1 MARRFLLA
9 LLCCVL
15 GFGTTGA
22 QTSQLYLSYCD
33 GQLAPS
39 GASRMGVGVT
49 VSAAVGFP
57 ADGLAQYA
65 GAELTTLRIGLCT
78 VSADMSDMTA
88 WVRSGLT
95 GDVIAEVPVE
105 AFQTGWNEVTLPTPI
120 AIDGTQDLYLGF
132 SYQQA
137 RSVKCLSFV
146 SETNAQGAWIGRNGE
161 WEDWSTRQL
170 GSLSIEGIIEGEG
183 LPQYNLSVLDMKL
196 LHGEI
201 VRDDSL
207 RFEAT
212 VKNVASQP
220 VSSLRFNYDLADG
233 LQTGSID
240 VEQTLRP
247 REEATVLFGI
257 PTKGIP
263 AGINHPVDVC
273 LLLPDG
279 SDDEDMTDNRCH
291 FDYATYEAGS
301 DFVHRALL
309 EEFTTEVCVNCPSG
323 AQRIEAALDYGYHDR
338 IIMATHH
345 AGYHTDWLT
354 LPSDVD
360 YCWFYNEGGS
370 TSAPSTMLDRTLTGF
385 DKDFSPM
392 FNPPQSQKLC
402 ERFDIALS
410 RPALV
415 DVKATLKYDDALHQ
429 VSINIEGERLD
440 AFQHQCSE
448 ARITVFALIDSIQAH
463 DQTGAG
469 QGYYHRH
476 VTRAVLTD
484 VWGDVITWDGNR
496 FSASYSWT
504 IPDEYRAEK
513 MELVAFVSNYDAAD
527 PTNCCVFN
535 TTRAL
540 LSDPSTE
547 GIDVVRLNDASPS
560 APLFNLMGQ
569 KVSDTWRGFVIS
581 GGRLMLR

>member
-1 MARRFLLA
+1 MIRRLL
-9 LLCCVL
+9 LTLCFVL
-15 GFGTTGA
+15 GFASNKA
-22 QTSQLYLSYCD
+22 QNSTLYLSYCD
-33 GQLAPS
+33 GKLAEA
-39 GASRMGVGVT
+39 GASRMGVDVT

-57 ADGLAQYA
+57 ADGLAQFA

-78 VSADMSDMTA
+78 VNGEMSDMKA
-88 WVRSGLT
+88 WVRNSLT
-95 GDVIAEVPVE
+95 GDVIAEVVME
-105 AFQTGWNEVTLPTPI
+105 SFQSGWNEVTLPTPI
-120 AIDGTQDLYLGF
+120 VIDGTHDIYLGF

-146 SETNAQGAWIGRNGE
+146 GETNSQGAWIGRDGE

-212 VKNVASQP
+212 IKNIASQP
-220 VSSLRFNYDLADG
+220 VSSLRFNYDLVNG
-233 LQTGSID
+233 LQTGYIE
-240 VEQTLRP
+240 VEQTLQK

-257 PTKGIP
+257 PTKGVP
-263 AGINHPVDVC
+263 AGINHPVNVC
-273 LLLPDG
+273 LQLPDG
-279 SDDEDMTDNRCH
+279 TDDEDMSDNRCH
-291 FDYATYEAGS
+291 FDYATYEAGT

-323 AQRIEAALDYGYHDR
+323 SQRIEAALDYGYHDR
-338 IIMATHH
+338 VIMATHH

-370 TSAPSTMLDRTLTGF
+370 TSAPATMLDRTLTGL
-385 DKDFSPM
+385 DKDFSPV

-402 ERFDIALS
+402 ERFDITLA

-415 DVKATLKYDDALHQ
+415 DIKATLNYDEALRQ

-440 AFQHQCSE
+440 AFRHQCSE
-448 ARITVFALIDSIQAH
+448 PRITVFALIDSIQAH

-469 QGYYHRH
+469 PGYYHRH
-476 VTRAVLTD
+476 VTRDVLTD
-484 VWGDVITWDGNR
+484 VWGDVLVWEGNT
-496 FSASYSWT
+496 FSTSYVWT
-504 IPDEYRAEK
+504 IPEELREEK
-513 MELVAFVSNYDAAD
+513 LEVVAFVHRYDADD

-535 TTRAL
+535 STRAL
-540 LSDPSTE
+540 LSDPSSE
-547 GIDVVRLNDASPS
+547 SIDLIRSNNAFPS

-569 KVSDTWRGFVIS
+569 KVSNTWRGFVIFN
-581 GGRLMLR
+581 GRLIMR

>member
-1 MARRFLLA
+1 MIKRLLSILFLGLSFA
-9 LLCCVL
+9 
-15 GFGTTGA
+15 FTEA
-22 QTSQLYLSYCD
+22 QTSSLYLSYCD
-33 GQLAPS
+33 GKIAEA
-39 GASRMGVGVT
+39 GASRMGVNVT

-57 ADGLAQYA
+57 ADYLVQYS
-65 GAELTTLRIGLCT
+65 GARLTTLRIGLCNT
-78 VSADMSDMTA
+78 SSDMSDMKA
-88 WVRSGLT
+88 WVRNSLT
-95 GDVIAEVPVE
+95 GDLVAEIPIE
-105 AFQTGWNEVTLPTPI
+105 NYKAGWNEVTLPTPI
-120 AIDGTQDLYLGF
+120 AIDGTHDLYLGF

-146 SETNAQGAWIGRNGE
+146 GETNAQGAWIGRNGE

-212 VKNVASQP
+212 IKNVASQP
-220 VSSLRFNYDLADG
+220 VSSLRFSYNLANG

-240 VEQTLRP
+240 VEQMLQP
-247 REEATVLFGI
+247 REEATILFGI
-257 PTKGIP
+257 PTEGIP

-279 SDDEDMTDNRCH
+279 SDDEDMTDNSCH

-301 DFVHRALL
+301 DFAHRALL

-338 IIMATHH
+338 VIMATHH

-370 TSAPSTMLDRTLTGF
+370 TSAPATMLDRTLTGL

-392 FNPPQSQKLC
+392 FNPPQSQRLC

-415 DVKATLKYDDALHQ
+415 DVKATLKYDDALRQ
-429 VSINIEGERLD
+429 VTINIEGERLD
-440 AFQHQCSE
+440 AFQHQCSD

-476 VTRAVLTD
+476 VTRDVLTD
-484 VWGDVITWDGNR
+484 VWGDVLVWDGNT
-496 FSASYSWT
+496 FSTSYTWT
-504 IPDEYRAEK
+504 IPEELREEK
-513 MELVAFVSNYDAAD
+513 MEVVAFVHRYDAND

-547 GIDVVRLNDASPS
+547 GIDVVTTDKASTS
-560 APLFNLMGQ
+560 APFINLMGQ
-569 KVSDTWRGFVIS
+569 KVDNAWRGFVIS
-581 GGRLMLR
+581 NGRLIMR

>member
-1 MARRFLLA
+1 MIRRLLLTLFL
-9 LLCCVL
+9 VL
-15 GFGTTGA
+15 GFAFIEA
-22 QTSQLYLSYCD
+22 QNSSLFLSYCD
-33 GQLAPS
+33 GKLAEA
-39 GASRMGVGVT
+39 GASRQGVSVT

-57 ADGLAQYA
+57 ADGLVQFA

-78 VSADMSDMTA
+78 VNADMSGLTA
-88 WVRSGLT
+88 WVRNSLSGE
-95 GDVIAEVPVE
+95 VIAEVALE
-105 AFQTGWNEVTLPTPI
+105 SFQSGWNEVKLPTPI
-120 AIDGTQDLYLGF
+120 SIDGKQDLYLGF

-146 SETNAQGAWIGRNGE
+146 GETNAQGAWIGRNGE

-212 VKNVASQP
+212 IKNVASQP
-220 VSSLRFNYDLADG
+220 VSSLRFNYDLAYG
-233 LQTGSID
+233 LQTGSIE
-240 VEQTLRP
+240 VEQTLQP
-247 REEATVLFGI
+247 REEATILFGI

-338 IIMATHH
+338 VIMATHH

-354 LPSDVD
+354 LRSDVD

-370 TSAPSTMLDRTLTGF
+370 TSAPATMLDRTLTGF
-385 DKDFSPM
+385 DKDFSPV
-392 FNPPQSQKLC
+392 FNPPQSQRLC
-402 ERFDIALS
+402 ERFDIALA

-415 DVKATLKYDDALHQ
+415 DVKATLKYDDALRQ
-429 VSINIEGERLD
+429 VTINIEGERLD

-476 VTRAVLTD
+476 VTRDVLTD
-484 VWGDVITWDGNR
+484 VWGDVIVWDGNT
-496 FSASYSWT
+496 FSTSYVWT
-504 IPDEYRAEK
+504 IPEELREEK
-513 MELVAFVSNYDAAD
+513 MEVVAFVHRYDAND

-535 TTRAL
+535 TTRTL

-547 GIDVVRLNDASPS
+547 GIDVVTTDNVPTS
-560 APLFNLMGQ
+560 APLINLMGQ
-569 KVSDTWRGFVIS
+569 KVDNAWRGFVIS
-581 GGRLMLR
+581 GGRLIIR